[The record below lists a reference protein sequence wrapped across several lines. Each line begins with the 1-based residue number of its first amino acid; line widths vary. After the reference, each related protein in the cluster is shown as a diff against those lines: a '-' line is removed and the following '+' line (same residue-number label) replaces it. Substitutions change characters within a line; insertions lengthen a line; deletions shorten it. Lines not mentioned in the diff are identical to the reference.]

1 MKKNVRLT
9 ESDLVRLVKR
19 VINEQAEVEN
29 QELET
34 GSFTVPSIPS
44 NTQRCGERGIQ
55 EMSKALQYGGITHMI
70 PDNKQ
75 RGYIVVF
82 NNQKKYCAAT
92 MGQLKQIIGL

>member
-19 VINEQAEVEN
+19 VISEQSEREN
-29 QELET
+29 QDLDT
-34 GSFTVPSIPS
+34 ASFPVPSIPS
-44 NTQRCGERGIQ
+44 NTQRCGENGVQ
-55 EMSKALQYGGITHMI
+55 EMTKARQYNGITHMI

-92 MGQLKQIIGL
+92 IDQLKQIIGL